1 MSKGSC
7 HLRGEDPYKTHLINT
22 SLIPHW
28 FLAIS
33 PEGKF
38 PLVKFDDDENWVAD
52 SDVIVGIIEEK
63 YPEPSLVMVPPE
75 FASLGSNI
83 IGGFIMFLKSKDH
96 ANDGTE
102 KVLLDELEALDNS
115 WLVKL
120 SRRRIGT

>member
-1 MSKGSC
+1 MGIEVCVKAASGAPDVLGDCPFSQ
-7 HLRGEDPYKTHLINT
+7 R
-22 SLIPHW
+22 
-28 FLAIS
+28 
-33 PEGKF
+33 GKF

-75 FASLGSNI
+75 FASVGSNI